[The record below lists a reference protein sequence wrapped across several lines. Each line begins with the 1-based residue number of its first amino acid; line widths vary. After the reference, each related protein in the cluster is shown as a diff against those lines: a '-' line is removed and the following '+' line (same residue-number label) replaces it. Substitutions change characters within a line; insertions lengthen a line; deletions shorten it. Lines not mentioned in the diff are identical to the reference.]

1 MKTRNSINR
10 KRENKQLTAADVSYD
25 ATCIDYDF
33 PERIICDVCKK
44 LQACGSLKTRT
55 QKGAFRQ
62 LNKSNKCVQRWTNEC
77 RSRKNVPRCQID
89 THEETCAHLNIV
101 PMERSTCVANA

>member
-10 KRENKQLTAADVSYD
+10 KRENKQLTAADIPYD

-44 LQACGSLKTRT
+44 KKLQACGLLKTRT
-55 QKGAFRQ
+55 QKGNFQ
-62 LNKSNKCVQRWTNEC
+62 LNEKNK
-77 RSRKNVPRCQID
+77 
-89 THEETCAHLNIV
+89 
-101 PMERSTCVANA
+101 